1 MSLRDRLEALIA
13 AEGPMT
19 TADYMTLCL
28 HHPEYGYY
36 ATRPRLGGEGGDFI
50 TAPMVSQMFGEMIG
64 LWMVVVWR
72 AMGRPA
78 SFRLVEVGP
87 GEGVLME
94 DLLRAARLD
103 PGFLVAADLWL
114 VEPSPVLAA
123 RQKARLGDDAPAA
136 RWVET
141 LDEVPRGAPLIL
153 VANEVLDCLPAR
165 QFVQLEGGWAER
177 RVGVKP
183 DGQLYFGLSPA
194 PAGFAPPPGLEGAP
208 GDLIELSPAQ
218 EAFGHAIGARV
229 AADGGAAL
237 LIDYGRA
244 APEPGDTL
252 QAIRDH
258 KREDPLA
265 SPGEADLTVHADFP
279 AVAAAAQIAGAVASE
294 VLPQGELLRRL
305 GIEARAEVL
314 AAGQPE
320 RIAREIHR
328 LTAPDQMGEL
338 FKALAIHTPGLA
350 VPGFE
355 S

>member
-1 MSLRDRLEALIA
+1 
-13 AEGPMT
+13 
-19 TADYMTLCL
+19 
-28 HHPEYGYY
+28 
-36 ATRPRLGGEGGDFI
+36 
-50 TAPMVSQMFGEMIG
+50 MVSQMFGEMIG

-78 SFRLVEVGP
+78 PFRLVEVGP

-103 PGFLVAADLWL
+103 PAFLVAADLWL

-123 RQKARLGDDAPAA
+123 RQKARLGDGAPTPQWAQ
-136 RWVET
+136 T
-141 LDEVPRGAPLIL
+141 LDEVPRGAPMML

-165 QFVQLEGGWAER
+165 QFVRLEGGWAER
-177 RVGVKP
+177 RVGAKP

-194 PAGFAPPPGLEGAP
+194 PAGFAPPPRLEDASP

-218 EAFGHAIGARV
+218 EGFGQAVGARV

-252 QAIRDH
+252 QAIREH
-258 KREDPLA
+258 RREDPLA
-265 SPGEADLTVHADFP
+265 SPGGADLTVHADFP
-279 AVAAAAQIAGAVASE
+279 AVAVAAQAAGAVASE
-294 VLPQGELLRRL
+294 ILTQGEFLRRL

-320 RIAREIHR
+320 RIAREVHR
-328 LTAPDQMGEL
+328 LIAPDQMGEL
-338 FKALAIHTPGLA
+338 FKALAIHAPGLA